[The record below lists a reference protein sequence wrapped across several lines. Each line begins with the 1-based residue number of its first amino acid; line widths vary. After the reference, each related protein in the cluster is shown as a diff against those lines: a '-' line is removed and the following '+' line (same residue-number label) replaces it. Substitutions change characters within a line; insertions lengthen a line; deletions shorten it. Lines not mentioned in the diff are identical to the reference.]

1 MGNSQGMIARIRVSG
16 GLSACFLLWVM
27 SGEASGDSAAS
38 IFQMPFDELLA
49 LQVVTPSKF
58 AENLRHH
65 PMSYPSL
72 RPARSSCSVGETWV
86 RFLSTC
92 PPGRSAVSAQH
103 TSCEV
108 GEAADRLRKGE
119 ALRTTDDL

>member
-1 MGNSQGMIARIRVSG
+1 MIVRIRVSG

-58 AENLRHH
+58 AEN
-65 PMSYPSL
+65 
-72 RPARSSCSVGETWV
+72 PATSPNVVSNLTAREIELFGGRDLGEV
-86 RFLSTC
+86 
-92 PPGRSAVSAQH
+92 PI
-103 TSCEV
+103 
-108 GEAADRLRKGE
+108 
-119 ALRTTDDL
+119 